1 MKNLFSIILFGLL
14 ILIIT
19 SCYTQ
24 LAVQNDENEEYYE
37 PVKPII
43 IVEPAP
49 EPIIIS
55 PIIVNPPLRPYPT
68 KPPEFKDRNPDPE
81 KINEE
86 QKRDPI
92 RNTGGRNNVERQG
105 RR

>member
-14 ILIIT
+14 ILTIT
-19 SCYTQ
+19 GCYTQ

-37 PVKPII
+37 LVQTII

-68 KPPEFKDRNPDPE
+68 KPPEFKDRNPEPPR
-81 KINEE
+81 INNE